1 MPDTAD
7 AGKPLWFVSGH
18 DFSRAVRGTKRPGF
32 SPGCGMYAMTSGSP
46 RIRFWAACF
55 ALLLVM
61 ASAPQL
67 LAQDE
72 PAPDQEPPA
81 QQPLTLTEQ
90 VIRDVLEPLQG
101 GIEEHSVAQVLAV
114 FDPQETPDY
123 AQLRDQMRA
132 FFSQNESVR
141 FRYKV
146 LQVRAEKDHAFA
158 IAEIDM
164 VATSVDETKLAVQ
177 RSTQMRFQLMLGPK
191 GWKLTGFKPRDFFT
205 Q

>member
-1 MPDTAD
+1 
-7 AGKPLWFVSGH
+7 
-18 DFSRAVRGTKRPGF
+18 
-32 SPGCGMYAMTSGSP
+32 MTSSLA
-46 RIRFWAACF
+46 RKRFWTACF
-55 ALLLVM
+55 ALLLVLGY
-61 ASAPQL
+61 APQL
-67 LAQDE
+67 LGQDDT
-72 PAPDQEPPA
+72 APEQEQPG

-90 VIRDVLEPLQG
+90 VIRDVLEPLQR

-146 LQVRAEKDHAFA
+146 LQVASEKDHAFA

-164 VATSVDETKLAVQ
+164 VATSIDETKLAVQ

-191 GWKLTGFKPRDFFT
+191 GWKLTGFKPSDFFT